1 MTTATRPPATRPTTS
16 TTRPTTAARKPAPR
30 KTATHKTETTLK
42 AELSPVESLI
52 VETALGEEALRL
64 GPDGVLARIQELTR
78 ERQKLYA
85 KTAAHP
91 ILAPTYAPRIRAV
104 AAELEMLWELHRRQR
119 ATRRVQMERA
129 LNVSIEV
136 EPKDE
141 RDESDFEDDEDHD
154 ERTPRRRAHPGR
166 GAA

>member
-1 MTTATRPPATRPTTS
+1 MATATRTRQS
-16 TTRPTTAARKPAPR
+16 THTTARQPVA
-30 KTATHKTETTLK
+30 LK
-42 AELSPVESLI
+42 AELSPVEALV

-64 GPDGVLARIQELTR
+64 GPDGVLARIQQLTR

-136 EPKDE
+136 EPEDE
-141 RDESDFEDDEDHD
+141 RRESDLFEDDDD
-154 ERTPRRRAHPGR
+154 RYERAPRRRSRPGR

>member
-1 MTTATRPPATRPTTS
+1 MATATRTTTS
-16 TTRPTTAARKPAPR
+16 RTTTRKAAAPKPAARK
-30 KTATHKTETTLK
+30 T
-42 AELSPVESLI
+42 ELSPVETLV
-52 VETALGEEALRL
+52 VESALGEEALRL
-64 GPDGVLARIQELTR
+64 GPDGLLARIQELTR
-78 ERQKLYA
+78 ERQKLYT

-104 AAELEMLWELHRRQR
+104 AAELELLWELHRRQR

-136 EPKDE
+136 EPEDE
-141 RDESDFEDDEDHD
+141 RREDDDD
-154 ERTPRRRAHPGR
+154 RDDRDDRDVRITRRRTRSGR

>member
-1 MTTATRPPATRPTTS
+1 MTATNKA
-16 TTRPTTAARKPAPR
+16 
-30 KTATHKTETTLK
+30 ETLK

-129 LNVSIEV
+129 LNVSSEV
-136 EPKDE
+136 RPEDE
-141 RDESDFEDDEDHD
+141 RNERDFEDDERDERD
-154 ERTPRRRAHPGR
+154 ERTTRRRSSSGR

>member
-1 MTTATRPPATRPTTS
+1 MTTATRPTATRPTT
-16 TTRPTTAARKPAPR
+16 TRKPAPR
-30 KTATHKTETTLK
+30 TTTAPQKPDALK

-52 VETALGEEALRL
+52 VETALGDEALRL
-64 GPDGVLARIQELTR
+64 GPDGVLARIQQLTR

-119 ATRRVQMERA
+119 ATRRVQIEREF
-129 LNVSIEV
+129 NVSSQV
-136 EPKDE
+136 EPEDDE
-141 RDESDFEDDEDHD
+141 RRESSFEDDER
-154 ERTPRRRAHPGR
+154 EYRTPRRRSRPGR

>member
-1 MTTATRPPATRPTTS
+1 MPTATRTATTRTATTRIATRSSQRTTAAAQPATR
-16 TTRPTTAARKPAPR
+16 
-30 KTATHKTETTLK
+30 KT
-42 AELSPVESLI
+42 ELSPVEALV

-64 GPDGVLARIQELTR
+64 GPDGLLARIQELTR
-78 ERQKLYA
+78 ERQKLYT

-104 AAELEMLWELHRRQR
+104 AAELELLWELHRRQR

-129 LNVSIEV
+129 LNVSTEV
-136 EPKDE
+136 EPEDE
-141 RDESDFEDDEDHD
+141 RREHDFEDDERDD
-154 ERTPRRRAHPGR
+154 RYDRAPRRRSRTGR

>member
-1 MTTATRPPATRPTTS
+1 MPTATRTPTRTPTRNTS
-16 TTRPTTAARKPAPR
+16 RTTAAPKPTTR
-30 KTATHKTETTLK
+30 KT
-42 AELSPVESLI
+42 ELSPVEALV

-64 GPDGVLARIQELTR
+64 GPDGLLARIQELTR

-136 EPKDE
+136 EPEDE
-141 RDESDFEDDEDHD
+141 RREDDD
-154 ERTPRRRAHPGR
+154 ERRERRERYDRAPRRSRSGW

>member
-1 MTTATRPPATRPTTS
+1 MPAATRKS
-16 TTRPTTAARKPAPR
+16 TTR
-30 KTATHKTETTLK
+30 KTETRTTETRK
-42 AELSPVESLI
+42 TELSPVEALV

-64 GPDGVLARIQELTR
+64 GPDGILARIQQLTH
-78 ERQKLYA
+78 ERQKLYT

-91 ILAPTYAPRIRAV
+91 VLAPTYAPRIRAV

-129 LNVSIEV
+129 FNVCIEV
-136 EPKDE
+136 EEERRESGAAHDDE
-141 RDESDFEDDEDHD
+141 RDERD
-154 ERTPRRRAHPGR
+154 ERTTRGARRGSRSRR

>member
-1 MTTATRPPATRPTTS
+1 MTTATRS
-16 TTRPTTAARKPAPR
+16 TTATARPTAARKPAPR
-30 KTATHKTETTLK
+30 KSAAHKTDTLK

-129 LNVSIEV
+129 LNVSMEV
-136 EPKDE
+136 QPEDE
-141 RDESDFEDDEDHD
+141 RDESDFEDDDGD
-154 ERTPRRRAHPGR
+154 DRAPRRRTHPGR

>member
-1 MTTATRPPATRPTTS
+1 MTTATRP
-16 TTRPTTAARKPAPR
+16 TAARKPAPR
-30 KTATHKTETTLK
+30 KTAAQPTATLK
-42 AELSPVESLI
+42 AELSPVESLL
-52 VETALGEEALRL
+52 VETAMAEEALRL
-64 GPDGVLARIQELTR
+64 GPDGVLARIQQLTR

-104 AAELEMLWELHRRQR
+104 AAELELLWELHRRQR

-136 EPKDE
+136 EPEDERRDSDAEDDDE
-141 RDESDFEDDEDHD
+141 RDE
-154 ERTPRRRAHPGR
+154 RIARRRSRPGR

>member
-1 MTTATRPPATRPTTS
+1 MTTATKPP
-16 TTRPTTAARKPAPR
+16 AARKTTTGKA
-30 KTATHKTETTLK
+30 ATHKPETRKT
-42 AELSPVESLI
+42 ELSPVEALV
-52 VETALGEEALRL
+52 VETALGDEALRL
-64 GPDGVLARIQELTR
+64 GPDGVLARIQQLTR
-78 ERQKLYA
+78 ERQKLYT

-104 AAELEMLWELHRRQR
+104 AAELELLWELHRRQR

-136 EPKDE
+136 EDERRERDLEDDDDE
-141 RDESDFEDDEDHD
+141 RDARIE
-154 ERTPRRRAHPGR
+154 RRRSRTGR

>member
-1 MTTATRPPATRPTTS
+1 MPTATRTATRTTATRTTTTRAATRATAASQPATRKS
-16 TTRPTTAARKPAPR
+16 
-30 KTATHKTETTLK
+30 
-42 AELSPVESLI
+42 ELSPVEALV

-64 GPDGVLARIQELTR
+64 GPDGLLARIQELTR

-136 EPKDE
+136 EPEDERRDDDDE
-141 RDESDFEDDEDHD
+141 RDDRDV
-154 ERTPRRRAHPGR
+154 RIARRRGRSGR

>member
-1 MTTATRPPATRPTTS
+1 MTTATRSPT
-16 TTRPTTAARKPAPR
+16 PAARKPAPR
-30 KTATHKTETTLK
+30 KTAARTTETLK

-52 VETALGEEALRL
+52 VETALGDEALRL
-64 GPDGVLARIQELTR
+64 GPDGVLARIQQLTR

-104 AAELEMLWELHRRQR
+104 AAELDLLWELHRRQR
-119 ATRRVQMERA
+119 ATRRVQIERVF
-129 LNVSIEV
+129 NVSSQV
-136 EPKDE
+136 EPEDE
-141 RDESDFEDDEDHD
+141 RHERDFEDDDDRYDRD
-154 ERTPRRRAHPGR
+154 ERASRRRTRPGR